1 MVAHGL
7 FRVDEGYCRLLGA
20 TVNPKE
26 KGAGVEFADQ
36 VVTAVRRK
44 GNPVVVGIDPRPED
58 LPPGFLD
65 RFPANRLGVAEALRE
80 FGRAVVDVVAP
91 LAPLI
96 KFQAA
101 FYEAYGPE
109 GMAALHATVEHAR
122 TRDVLVIFD
131 GKRND
136 IGSTADGYAR
146 AYLGKE
152 PVGGAFEPS
161 WHIDALTINPY
172 LGSDGVMPFVKIA
185 AREKKGVFV
194 LVRTSNASAREF
206 QDLVCDGLP
215 VYRHVA
221 NRLKEWGKGRQGA
234 EGYNLVG
241 AVVGA
246 TYPDELAELRS
257 ELPGVLFLVPG
268 YGTQGGEAKDIAGGF
283 DPDGQGALVNN
294 SRGITFAYK
303 KPAYRDRFGDDWQ
316 RAIEQA
322 VRDMIDDLA
331 ANTPAGKLR
340 NR

>member
-1 MVAHGL
+1 M
-7 FRVDEGYCRLLGA
+7 
-20 TVNPKE
+20 
-26 KGAGVEFADQ
+26 EFADR
-36 VVTAVRRK
+36 VVAAVRSK
-44 GNPVVVGIDPRPED
+44 GNPVVVGIDPRPEE
-58 LPPGFLD
+58 LPAGMLD
-65 RFPANRLGVAEALRE
+65 RFSPDRRGVADALRA
-80 FGRAVVDVVAP
+80 FGCEVVDVVAP
-91 LAPLI
+91 LVPVL

-136 IGSTADGYAR
+136 IGSTADAYAR
-146 AYLGKE
+146 GYLGKE

-161 WHIDALTINPY
+161 WQVDALTINPY
-172 LGSDGVMPFVKIA
+172 LGGDGIMPFVKIA
-185 AREKKGVFV
+185 AKEKKGLFV
-194 LVRTSNASAREF
+194 LVRTSNASARDF
-206 QDLVCDGLP
+206 QDLICDGLP

-246 TYPDELAELRS
+246 TYPDELAELRR

-294 SRGITFAYK
+294 SRGVTFAYK
-303 KPAYRDRFGDDWQ
+303 KPAYRDRFGENWQ
-316 RAIEQA
+316 QAVEQA
-322 VRDMIDDLA
+322 VRDMVDDLA

-340 NR
+340 NG